1 MQIQFIFRTIQRDI
15 IETQNPNGTT
25 FSISKSHIKS
35 HDSHHF
41 LADLEVN
48 EIKVLIRRFF
58 CLQSPHITRF
68 LPATKFS
75 TSQTNTIPLQLHLI
89 LPRRR
94 ASHTLSSINSL
105 LQTNME
111 TPKLLRIF
119 QNSFK
124 VDARI
129 PRVLNKSNPTT
140 LQSSLSLGVS
150 HQPRLF
156 LATTQIHP
164 ELS

>member
-58 CLQSPHITRF
+58 CLQSPHIPRF
-68 LPATKFS
+68 LPAIKFP
-75 TSQTNTIPLQLHLI
+75 TSQTNTIPLQLHSI

-94 ASHTLSSINSL
+94 ASYTLSTINPP
-105 LQTNME
+105 LQANME
-111 TPKLLRIF
+111 TPQLLRIF

-124 VDARI
+124 VDVRI
-129 PRVLNKSNPTT
+129 PRVLNKSNPNF
-140 LQSSLSLGVS
+140 LQSS
-150 HQPRLF
+150 F
-156 LATTQIHP
+156 
-164 ELS
+164 

>member
-15 IETQNPNGTT
+15 IEIQNPNGTT

-35 HDSHHF
+35 HDSHHL

-58 CLQSPHITRF
+58 CLQSPHIPRF
-68 LPATKFS
+68 LPAIKFP

-94 ASHTLSSINSL
+94 ASHTLSTINPP
-105 LQTNME
+105 LQANME

-124 VDARI
+124 VDVRI
-129 PRVLNKSNPTT
+129 PRVLNKYHPTV
-140 LQSSLSLGVS
+140 LQSS
-150 HQPRLF
+150 F
-156 LATTQIHP
+156 
-164 ELS
+164 

>member
-48 EIKVLIRRFF
+48 EIKVLIRRLF
-58 CLQSPHITRF
+58 CLQSPHSPRF
-68 LPATKFS
+68 LPAIKFP

-94 ASHTLSSINSL
+94 ASHTSSTINPP
-105 LQTNME
+105 LQANME

-124 VDARI
+124 VDVRI
-129 PRVLNKSNPTT
+129 PRVLNKYHPTV
-140 LQSSLSLGVS
+140 LQSS
-150 HQPRLF
+150 F
-156 LATTQIHP
+156 
-164 ELS
+164 